1 MKRKTKLS
9 ILVAATT
16 ILGAS
21 LLSAADPSA
30 KQTLEGKVT
39 PMVTMNIC
47 YGLDQMY
54 KGFIDYVMPA
64 GTFFTGPVYD
74 AKGDLLKKGDI
85 LATIDPEYFIL
96 QNQADEL
103 AYQDAAD
110 QYQRNMASGEAISKR
125 DLAKAK
131 IAVLTAKAKAQMSK
145 LIVEDVCTLRAR
157 FDGYV
162 NQVLFSGGWANGL
175 PATINISQLDPIYIS
190 IPLDQAVTSPSF
202 NYNTPV
208 TVYPTSD
215 KPGAAP
221 VGYIQGRTC
230 DSKEGNL
237 MILVHNKPLPPP
249 VNLKTKEGK
258 DIPVVKTW
266 CPIMEHGGILGNYYS
281 DHSLLVSKYA
291 LFGKDGDHYV
301 WLVEGS
307 KAGMPGKGINY
318 LNKVKKIKVET
329 DGKIVSVPSF
339 VGMVTFNPKNEK
351 AGADDIGNVLLSN
364 QDCPEGLQD
373 GDTVCLFAGMY
384 TFMPGDKVKVE
395 IGPTPTNIQ

>member
-1 MKRKTKLS
+1 MQRKTKLS
-9 ILVAATT
+9 VLVAIGTV
-16 ILGAS
+16 LGTS
-21 LLSAADPSA
+21 LLSATDNS
-30 KQTLEGKVT
+30 KKMTVDGTVT
-39 PMVTMNIC
+39 PMVTMSIG
-47 YGLDQMY
+47 YGVDQMF

-74 AKGDLLKKGDI
+74 SNGKLLKKGDV
-85 LATIDPEYFIL
+85 LATINPDYFEL
-96 QNQADEL
+96 QHEADQL
-103 AYQDAAD
+103 AYQDAVD

-131 IAVLTAKAKAQMSK
+131 IAVLTAKAKTEMSK
-145 LIVEDVCTLRAR
+145 IILEDVCTLRAR

-190 IPLDQAVTSPSF
+190 IPLDQAVTSPNF

-221 VGYIQGRTC
+221 IGYIQGRTC
-230 DSKEGNL
+230 DSKDGNL

-249 VNLKTKEGK
+249 VNLKTKDGK

-266 CPIMEHGGILGNYYS
+266 CPILEHGGILGNYYS
-281 DHSLLVSKYA
+281 DRSLLVSKYA
-291 LFGKDGDHYV
+291 LFGNDNDHYV
-301 WLVEGS
+301 WMVEGS
-307 KAGMPGKGINY
+307 KTGMPGKGINY
-318 LNKVKKIKVET
+318 LNKVKKVKVES
-329 DGKIVSVPSF
+329 DGKVISVPSF
-339 VGMVTFNPKNEK
+339 VGMVTFNPKDAK
-351 AGADDIGNVLLSN
+351 TGADDVGSILLST
-364 QDCPEGLQD
+364 QDCPENLQD

-395 IGPTPTNIQ
+395 IGPTPETIQ